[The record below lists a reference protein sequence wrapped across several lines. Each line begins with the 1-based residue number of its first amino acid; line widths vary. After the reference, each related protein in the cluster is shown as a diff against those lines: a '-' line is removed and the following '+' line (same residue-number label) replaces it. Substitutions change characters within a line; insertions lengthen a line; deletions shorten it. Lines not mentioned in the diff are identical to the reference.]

1 MRLAATVRSAPL
13 LAAIC
18 LPALAACAAGRVV
31 DGVYESRSVGLRL
44 PLPPAPWVQVDLPD
58 VDVAY
63 HHPGTGGTIAVFSEC
78 SGDTAPPMR
87 ILARR
92 LLFGLKSEVVDQSPV
107 ALDGAEALR
116 TTARGTLGGRPV
128 QVESLVV
135 RRQDCVAD
143 VVLAAPPAAIPALRP
158 DFDRMA
164 AGLRALP

>member
-1 MRLAATVRSAPL
+1 MLAAT
-13 LAAIC
+13 C
-18 LPALAACAAGRVV
+18 LSALAACAAVRVV
-31 DGVYESRSVGLRL
+31 DGAYESRAVGLRL

-58 VDVAY
+58 VDVAFQ
-63 HHPGTGGTIAVFSEC
+63 HPGAGGTIVVFSEC
-78 SGDTAPPMR
+78 SGGAAAPMR

-135 RRQDCVAD
+135 RRNDCVAD
-143 VVLAAPPAAIPALRP
+143 VVLAASPAAFPALRP

-164 AGLRALP
+164 AGLRLLP

>member
-1 MRLAATVRSAPL
+1 MPLAATVRSVPM
-13 LAAIC
+13 LAAIG
-18 LPALAACAAGRVV
+18 LSALAACAAGRVV
-31 DGVYESRSVGLRL
+31 DGGYESRSVGLRL
-44 PLPPAPWVQVDLPD
+44 PVPPPPWVQVELPD

-63 HHPGTGGTIAVFSEC
+63 QHPGTGGTIAVFSEC
-78 SGDTAPPMR
+78 SGDTAAPMR

-135 RRQDCVAD
+135 RRNDCVAD
-143 VVLAAPPAAIPALRP
+143 LVLAASPGVFPTLRP